1 VPDLLAVPQ
10 ADTLQHSK
18 TDMTADTIAI
28 NQKMDQFDG
37 HHSVWL
43 FGYGSLI
50 YKADFPYLQ
59 RRPASIA
66 NWTRRFW
73 QGSHD
78 HRGTPDAPGRVVT
91 LIEAPGAICHGMA
104 YLITPEVFAHLDH
117 REKDGYLRLATPI
130 SFEDQQV
137 GVGVGGV
144 RVGDMRVGDNVV
156 VAAGNVSADQAVV
169 GAGSVLGLV
178 YIATP
183 DNLAFIG
190 EASERDIAEHIARSA
205 GPSGPNSDYLNHLAH
220 ALREL
225 GRDDPHVFEIERHLV
240 ELASRMAR
248 T

>member
-1 VPDLLAVPQ
+1 
-10 ADTLQHSK
+10 
-18 TDMTADTIAI
+18 MTADTIAI

-43 FGYGSLI
+43 FGYGALI
-50 YKADFPYLQ
+50 YKADFPYLE

-91 LIEAPGAICHGMA
+91 IIEEPGALCHGMA
-104 YLITPEVFAHLDH
+104 YLVTPEVFAHLDH
-117 REKDGYLRLATPI
+117 REKNGYLRLAI
-130 SFEDQQV
+130 AIAFED
-137 GVGVGGV
+137 
-144 RVGDMRVGDNVV
+144 GD
-156 VAAGNVSADQAVV
+156 
-169 GAGSVLGLV
+169 SVEGLV

-183 DNLAFIG
+183 DNTAFLG
-190 EASERDIAEHIARSA
+190 AASEQEIAQHIARSA
-205 GPSGPNSDYLNHLAH
+205 GPSGPNSDYLNHLAS

-225 GRDDPHVFEIERHLV
+225 GRHDQHVFEIERHLA
-240 ELASRMAR
+240 ELKNHGGHL

>member
-1 VPDLLAVPQ
+1 
-10 ADTLQHSK
+10 
-18 TDMTADTIAI
+18 MTADTIAI
-28 NQKMDQFDG
+28 NQMMDQFDG

-78 HRGTPDAPGRVVT
+78 HRGTPEAPGRVVT
-91 LIEAPGAICHGMA
+91 IIEEAGAICHGMA
-104 YLITPEVFAHLDH
+104 YLVTPEVFAHLDH
-117 REKDGYLRLATPI
+117 REKNGYLRLATTI
-130 SFEDQQV
+130 TFDD
-137 GVGVGGV
+137 GDGGEG
-144 RVGDMRVGDNVV
+144 GDDD
-156 VAAGNVSADQAVV
+156 SAV
-169 GAGSVLGLV
+169 GLV

-183 DNLAFIG
+183 DNTAFLG
-190 EASERDIAEHIARSA
+190 EASEQEIARHIARST

-225 GRDDPHVFEIERHLV
+225 GRHDQHVFEIERHLAALNTPSPTV
-240 ELASRMAR
+240 SSE
-248 T
+248 